1 MQLVEKFFNYLGF
14 SDESIN
20 AEQVLKL
27 LVLLNREESIPDI
40 LKYCETEFDIVKVV
54 LTCLINK
61 METNSF
67 RQITEQDIINCLIS

>member
-14 SDESIN
+14 SDKSIN

-67 RQITEQDIINCLIS
+67 RQITEQDIINCLVS